1 MIEIQNSKFS
11 SFLKT
16 FSNQQIYH
24 KIVKIQS
31 SFFSSKFFSI
41 EQIFTELSIFKILF
55 SLLHH
60 QIFTK
65 SSSFKILLSFSP
77 QNLFRSLLSSSI
89 NFHKIVKIQD
99 PSSSSIPNFH
109 KNSFNRFSS
118 LLERLLRSIEFPQ
131 NSPLFLFLSP
141 FLRSKFP
148 RDSAKIHNAKK
159 REENRESKVQGV
171 PPEQGHRRFPRI
183 ENPLFFIFKSLLPDL
198 AARREGKFGLSTP
211 LALTG
216 GWKRLAAGR
225 KRGRNGHD
233 FSENEGS
240 QQEQKDRKG
249 AGTTGRLTHT
259 DF

>member
-1 MIEIQNSKFS
+1 MSKFKVLSSPQNSFRSSKFS
-11 SFLKT
+11 QNYQYSKSSSHFFIIKFSPNRQVSKSFSHSL
-16 FSNQQIYH
+16 
-24 KIVKIQS
+24 VKI
-31 SFFSSKFFSI
+31 SFD
-41 EQIFTELSIFKILF
+41 LF
-55 SLLHH
+55 SL
-60 QIFTK
+60 
-65 SSSFKILLSFSP
+65 P
-77 QNLFRSLLSSSI
+77 RS

-109 KNSFNRFSS
+109 KNSSNRFSS
-118 LLERLLRSIEFPQ
+118 FLERLLRSIEFPQ

-183 ENPLFFIFKSLLPDL
+183 ENPFFFIFKSLLPDL
-198 AARREGKFGLSTP
+198 AARREVKFGLSTP